1 MEMCALHRVLAY
13 LCVTHVY
20 CCNNVLIL
28 TVTTNFNSFFF
39 NFKLRKSVRACE
51 RIVLRALFT
60 LLNNSDE
67 MEMS

>member
-1 MEMCALHRVLAY
+1 MFLYWQLQPI
-13 LCVTHVY
+13 
-20 CCNNVLIL
+20 LI
-28 TVTTNFNSFFF
+28 VFWVF
-39 NFKLRKSVRACE
+39 FKLRKSVRACE

>member
-13 LCVTHVY
+13 LCVTDVY

-39 NFKLRKSVRACE
+39 FKLRKSVRACE